1 MSTAATASPEYLA
14 ETKQPWV
21 IATVAA
27 VGALAF
33 VSVALRMLAR
43 WVKKAPLGLD
53 DYFILLSMGW
63 FLVVIGFISGSMT
76 SGPVPTQWNSMT
88 DMASFSDTLRN
99 GTPC

>member
-1 MSTAATASPEYLA
+1 MSTAATPSPEYLA

-33 VSVALRMLAR
+33 VCVALRMLAR

-63 FLVVIGFISGSMT
+63 FLVVIGFISGSMLC
-76 SGPVPTQWNSMT
+76 PLIQL
-88 DMASFSDTLRN
+88 DRIR
-99 GTPC
+99 